1 MLLVNQLAG
10 FGAIAGGYR
19 AEAVTFDGSNDYLEL
34 GSDYAGNADGKVGT
48 ISVWYKANGGDGTV
62 RQILELDGVGGLQ
75 HHIAGAPNALII
87 DLYTSGVVNIL
98 RMASSAVAAGSGW
111 KHFLASWDLAAGAT
125 HLYLNDVSDKNILTG
140 PTNNTIDYTRTQHR
154 IGARSGGSNKIDADV
169 ADLWFSP
176 STYLD
181 LSIEANRRKFIS
193 AEGKPVD
200 LGPTGALPTG
210 SPPIVFLSGAVDS
223 WHVNKGT
230 GGGFTENGALT
241 AASTSPS
248 D

>member
-1 MLLVNQLAG
+1 MLMVNHLAG
-10 FGAIAGGYR
+10 FGAGGGYR

-48 ISVWYKANGGDGTV
+48 ISVWYKANGGDGNV
-62 RQILELDGVGGLQ
+62 RQVVDLGGLGGLQ
-75 HHIAGAPNALII
+75 HHIAGSTNALII

-125 HLYLNDVSDKNILTG
+125 HLYLNDVSDKTLLTG
-140 PTNNTIDYTRTQHR
+140 PTNQTIDYTRTQHR
-154 IGARSGGSNKIDADV
+154 VGARAGGNNKIHADL

-176 STYLD
+176 STYID
-181 LSIEANRRKFIS
+181 LSVEANRRKFIS
-193 AEGKPVD
+193 AAGKPVD

-210 SPPIVFLSGAVDS
+210 TAPIIFLSGPAS
-223 WHVNKGT
+223 AWHTNKGT
-230 GGGFTENGALT
+230 GGGFTLNGAL
-241 AASTSPS
+241 AAAGSSPS